1 MLKTN
6 FSYFTVEWELFK
18 NLGESAEQSI
28 YRDPN
33 AAIVKIR
40 SLAEKMTDAIF
51 KLEGIDPWGL
61 NSQVEKLNTLQNKDV
76 LPDELV
82 NVFHMIRKTGNKAA
96 HDGSYGTTSEAINML
111 QMAFYISCW
120 FMEVY
125 VSYDFN
131 SPKFIVPIDN
141 EKEQAERIRILEQQ
155 LQEQEERFKEQ
166 LEKVRIYPVEDD
178 KENRKARRY
187 RSKRYAQNYPPNEKQ
202 TRILIDEQLRNAG
215 WEANT
220 DELNYK
226 CKKTMP
232 EKNRKMAIAEWKCG
246 TGYADYALFDGLM
259 LVGIVEAKPYGKDIA
274 GDLVQSKEYARDVQ
288 VLDGINLVNEQLEYK
303 APFVYSTN
311 GRPYLKQLAEKS
323 GIWFWDART
332 PKKASYALES
342 WHSPEDLRKK
352 LEVDEITANKELS
365 EDKQY
370 PDFANRY
377 YQIEAVQAVEK
388 AIESDQ
394 RRMLLAMA
402 TGTGKTR
409 TALSLMY
416 RLIKSKRVRRIL
428 FLVDRTSLGK
438 QVADALKDTKFENLS
453 LSDIYDVKEVSDIKP
468 EDTTKIQIATVQGMV
483 RRLFYQEEG
492 ENIPSVGTY
501 DFIVVDEAHRG
512 YTEDKT
518 ISEEEITYFNE
529 KEYISQYRRVIDYF
543 DASVLGL
550 TATPALHTTEIFGK
564 PIYTYTYTDA
574 VVDGYL
580 VDHDPPYKFE
590 TELSKNGIRFNE
602 GQEVTLWDPE
612 TQNIDKALLEDELN
626 FDVTAFNK
634 KVITESF
641 NRVILSSLAEHID
654 PEENGKTLI
663 FAANDSHADMVV
675 RLLKEAYEK
684 IGIPVD
690 DDAIVKITGYIRHP
704 NKEIKRFKNEKY
716 PKIVVT
722 VDLLTTGIDVPEI
735 SNLVFLRRVRS
746 RILYDQMLG
755 RATRLCP
762 DIGKTSF
769 KVYDAVHLYDT
780 LQEITDMKPLVA
792 KPNQAAMD
800 IYDATINAEN
810 DEAFGFYKAELIAKL
825 QRRKQCLSEKAK
837 VEISELNQVESLDQW
852 LQSIKMMSKKE
863 LEMQSENIQRMA
875 EYKTS
880 EQTMYISEAPDE
892 LLFVERGYGEGNEKP
907 SDYLNSFNTFVREN
921 INLIPAL
928 QIVVN
933 RPKDLTREDLRT
945 IELKL
950 REKRYDETSLQT
962 AWKNAKNEYIA
973 ADIIS
978 FIRQAALGSPLVDH
992 EARIKNA
999 MHKVYGAADW
1009 TPMQEKWLKRIEEQ
1023 LLQQPVLGPDAQTA
1037 FDDAGVF
1044 QQNGGYKRMKAVFGD
1059 QTNSIVE
1066 TINENL
1072 YA

>member
-1 MLKTN
+1 
-6 FSYFTVEWELFK
+6 
-18 NLGESAEQSI
+18 
-28 YRDPN
+28 
-33 AAIVKIR
+33 
-40 SLAEKMTDAIF
+40 
-51 KLEGIDPWGL
+51 
-61 NSQVEKLNTLQNKDV
+61 
-76 LPDELV
+76 
-82 NVFHMIRKTGNKAA
+82 
-96 HDGSYGTTSEAINML
+96 
-111 QMAFYISCW
+111 
-120 FMEVY
+120 MEVY

-438 QVADALKDTKFENLS
+438 QVADALKDTKVENLS

>member
-1 MLKTN
+1 
-6 FSYFTVEWELFK
+6 
-18 NLGESAEQSI
+18 
-28 YRDPN
+28 
-33 AAIVKIR
+33 
-40 SLAEKMTDAIF
+40 
-51 KLEGIDPWGL
+51 
-61 NSQVEKLNTLQNKDV
+61 
-76 LPDELV
+76 
-82 NVFHMIRKTGNKAA
+82 
-96 HDGSYGTTSEAINML
+96 
-111 QMAFYISCW
+111 MA
-120 FMEVY
+120 V
-125 VSYDFN
+125 
-131 SPKFIVPIDN
+131 
-141 EKEQAERIRILEQQ
+141 
-155 LQEQEERFKEQ
+155 
-166 LEKVRIYPVEDD
+166 
-178 KENRKARRY
+178 
-187 RSKRYAQNYPPNEKQ
+187 
-202 TRILIDEQLRNAG
+202 
-215 WEANT
+215 
-220 DELNYK
+220 
-226 CKKTMP
+226 
-232 EKNRKMAIAEWKCG
+232 AEWKCG

-274 GDLVQSKEYARDVQ
+274 GDLIQSKEYARDVQ
-288 VLDGINLVNEQLEYK
+288 VLDGINLVNEQSEYK
-303 APFVYSTN
+303 TPFVYSTN

-438 QVADALKDTKFENLS
+438 QVADALKDTKVENLS

-612 TQNIDKALLEDELN
+612 TQNIDKTLLEDELN

-837 VEISELNQVESLDQW
+837 VEISELNHVESLDQW

>member
-1 MLKTN
+1 MKTN
-6 FSYFTVEWELFK
+6 FSYFTNDWELFK
-18 NLGESAEQSI
+18 NLGESAEQSV

-51 KLEGIDPWGL
+51 KLENIDPWGL
-61 NSQVEKLNTLQNKDV
+61 KNQVEKINTLQNKDV

-82 NVFHMIRKTGNKAA
+82 DIFHMIRKTGNKAA
-96 HDGSYGTTSEAINML
+96 HDGSYGSASEAIDML
-111 QMAFYISCW
+111 RMVYYISCW

-125 VSYDFN
+125 VSYDFH
-131 SPKFIVPIDN
+131 SPKFMIPIDN

-155 LQEQEERFKEQ
+155 LQEQEKRFKEQ
-166 LEKVRIYPVEDD
+166 LEKVVIYSEEEDEAN
-178 KENRKARRY
+178 KKARRY
-187 RSKRYAQNYPPNEKQ
+187 RSRKYTQNYPPNEKQ

-246 TGYADYALFDGLM
+246 TGYADYALFDGLT
-259 LVGIVEAKPYGKDIA
+259 LVGIIEAKTYGKDIA
-274 GDLVQSKEYARDVQ
+274 GDLLQSKEYARDVQ
-288 VLDGINLVNEQLEYK
+288 VLAGINLVDEQAEYK
-303 APFVYSTN
+303 TPFVYSTN

-416 RLIKSKRVRRIL
+416 RLIKSKRMRRIL

-438 QVADALKDTKFENLS
+438 QVGDALKDTKVENLS
-453 LSDIYDVKEVSDIKP
+453 LSDIYDVKEVSDIQP
-468 EDTTKIQIATVQGMV
+468 EDATKIQIATVQGMV

-501 DFIVVDEAHRG
+501 DFIIVDEAHRG
-512 YTEDKT
+512 YTEDKIIT
-518 ISEEEITYFNE
+518 EEEITYFNE
-529 KEYISQYRRVIDYF
+529 KEYVSQYRRVIDYF
-543 DASVLGL
+543 DAAVLGL

-580 VDHDPPYKFE
+580 VDHNPPYKFE
-590 TELSKNGIRFNE
+590 TELSKNGITFNE

-626 FDVTAFNK
+626 FDVTVFNK
-634 KVITESF
+634 KVITEPF

-654 PEENGKTLI
+654 PEEDGKTLI
-663 FAANDSHADMVV
+663 FAATDSHADMVV

-780 LQEITDMKPLVA
+780 LQEITDMKPLVV

-800 IYDATINAEN
+800 IYDAAIHAEN
-810 DEAFGFYKAELIAKL
+810 DQAFSFYKTSLIAKL
-825 QRRKQCLSEKAK
+825 QRRKQRLSEKAK
-837 VEISELNQVESLDQW
+837 TEISELNNIRSLDQW
-852 LQSIKMMSKKE
+852 LQSIKYMNKNE
-863 LEMQSENIQRMA
+863 LELQAENIQRMA

-880 EQTMYISEAPDE
+880 GQAMYISEEPDE

-907 SDYLNSFNTFVREN
+907 SDYLNSFNRFIREN

-933 RPKDLTREDLRT
+933 RPNDLTREDLRT

-950 REKRYDETSLQT
+950 REKRYDETSLRT
-962 AWKNAKNEYIA
+962 AWKNTKNEYIA

-992 EARIKNA
+992 EIRIKNA

-1037 FDDAGVF
+1037 FDDSGVF
-1044 QQNGGYKRMKAVFGD
+1044 QQNGGYKRMKAMFGE